1 MEFAFSRKEFEF
13 NGVMFKRREVSGFS
27 LVELN
32 YSPNVEIST
41 HAHEQANFC
50 MSIEGGCTEVYASK
64 KREYKPLTLNF
75 LPPHQTHSIKTSSIG
90 MRAFSIDI
98 APHWLERMREHSL
111 DVENSIFYQGGIL
124 TRLLLRLYDEF
135 RNTDAASLL
144 AIEGLA
150 LEMLAEVSRYQIE
163 ENSSPG
169 WLKQAEE
176 IIREQFSINLSLSKI
191 AQEVEVH
198 PVHLARA
205 FRKHYHCSIGEYIR
219 QLRIEDVCRKMT
231 ASKTSLIEIALTTGF
246 SDQSHFTRIFKR
258 LKGMTPAEYRIKFD
272 RS

>member
-1 MEFAFSRKEFEF
+1 MEFAFSRKEFGF
-13 NGVMFKRREVSGFS
+13 NGVTFKRREVSGFS

-32 YSPNVEIST
+32 YSPNVEISA

-50 MSIEGGCTEVYASK
+50 MAIEGGCTEVYASK
-64 KREYKPLTLNF
+64 RREYKPFMLEF
-75 LPPHQTHSIKTSSIG
+75 LPPFQTYSIKTSSVG

-98 APHWLERMREHSL
+98 APRWTERMREYSL
-111 DVENSIFYQGGIL
+111 NVENSVFYPGSVLI
-124 TRLLLRLYDEF
+124 RLLSRLYDEF
-135 RNTDAASLL
+135 RNTDAASPL

-150 LEMLAEVSRYQIE
+150 LEMLAEVSRYQTK
-163 ENSSPG
+163 ENSPPL
-169 WLKQAEE
+169 WLKQARE
-176 IIREQFSINLSLSKI
+176 IVHEQFSRNLSLSKI
-191 AQEVEVH
+191 AQETGVH

-205 FRKHYHCSIGEYIR
+205 FRKHYHCSIGEYVR
-219 QLRIEDVCRKMT
+219 RVRIEDACRKMT

-258 LKGMTPAEYRIKFD
+258 LKGMTPAEYRNKFD